1 MKLHELTPAAG
12 ATKPAY
18 RKGRGAGSGNG
29 KTAGRGHK
37 GQWARSGGGVRP
49 GFEGGQMPLARR
61 LPKRGFHNIF
71 GTTYA
76 PVNVSALEKFE
87 DGAEVTAEIL
97 CNAGIVKNALDGI
110 KILGTGT
117 LTKKLTVKAAAFSA
131 SAKEKIEAAGGKAR
145 WFKVFQTLKN
155 AWSMPELRKKMLY
168 TLFIILI
175 FRFGS
180 CIPVPFIDTT
190 LLSQYFEQA
199 SVNGSMLGYLDMFTG
214 GGLSRATI
222 FAMSITPYINASI
235 ILQLLTVAIPAL
247 ERMVKDGGE
256 EGREKIASWTRYLG
270 VLLGLLQGL
279 SYYALLRNGFGGKT
293 MLSNTG
299 ALAAVTIIVTFTAG
313 TALIMW
319 MGEHIT
325 QKGIGNGIS
334 IILFAGIVSRGPS
347 LMRTLVNLFQTGT
360 SGIVSGIAMIIVGL
374 AIVVFIVY
382 MSNAERR
389 IPVQYAKRVVGR
401 KMYGGQ
407 STHLPIK
414 VNASGV
420 MPIIFASSILSLP
433 QTISMFWHP
442 ESGSVGAHILN
453 LFSQTSVFYI
463 VLYALLILAF
473 AYFYASIQFNPIEI
487 ANNLKKNGG
496 FIPGFRPGKPTSD
509 FITKALGK
517 VTFVGALFLA
527 VVALLPLIVGAV
539 NSSLSNVALGG
550 TSVIIVVG
558 VALDTVKQMEAQ
570 MLMRHHKGFLE

>member
-1 MKLHELTPAAG
+1 M
-12 ATKPAY
+12 
-18 RKGRGAGSGNG
+18 
-29 KTAGRGHK
+29 
-37 GQWARSGGGVRP
+37 
-49 GFEGGQMPLARR
+49 
-61 LPKRGFHNIF
+61 
-71 GTTYA
+71 
-76 PVNVSALEKFE
+76 
-87 DGAEVTAEIL
+87 
-97 CNAGIVKNALDGI
+97 
-110 KILGTGT
+110 
-117 LTKKLTVKAAAFSA
+117 
-131 SAKEKIEAAGGKAR
+131 
-145 WFKVFQTLKN
+145 FQTLKN
-155 AWSMPELRKKMLY
+155 AWAMPELRKKILY

-180 CIPVPFIDTT
+180 CIPVPFIDTQ

-199 SVNGSMLGYLDMFTG
+199 STNGSMLGYLDMFSG

-256 EGREKIASWTRYLG
+256 EGRKKIASWTRYVG

-279 SYYALLRNGFGGKT
+279 SYYALLRNQGF
-293 MLSNTG
+293 LSDKG
-299 ALAAVTIIVTFTAG
+299 VLAAVTIVMTFTAG

-347 LMRTLVNLFQTGT
+347 LMRTLGNLFQTGT
-360 SGIVSGIAMIIVGL
+360 SGIVSAILMIIIGIF
-374 AIVVFIVY
+374 IVVFIVF

-420 MPIIFASSILSLP
+420 MPIIFASSILALP
-433 QTISMFWHP
+433 QTVSMFWQP
-442 ESGSVGAHILN
+442 EAGTVGAHILN
-453 LFSQTSVFYI
+453 LFSQRSVVYI

-496 FIPGFRPGKPTSD
+496 FIPGFRPGKPTAD
-509 FITKALGK
+509 FIHKVINKILVFGAVYLG
-517 VTFVGALFLA
+517 
-527 VVALLPLIVGAV
+527 VVALLPIVAGNLMAGV
-539 NSSLSNVALGG
+539 RNLAIGG
-550 TSVIIVVG
+550 TSIIIIVG
-558 VALDTVKQMEAQ
+558 VALETVKALEAQ
-570 MLMRHHKGFLE
+570 MLMRHYKGFLD

>member
-1 MKLHELTPAAG
+1 M
-12 ATKPAY
+12 
-18 RKGRGAGSGNG
+18 
-29 KTAGRGHK
+29 
-37 GQWARSGGGVRP
+37 
-49 GFEGGQMPLARR
+49 
-61 LPKRGFHNIF
+61 
-71 GTTYA
+71 
-76 PVNVSALEKFE
+76 
-87 DGAEVTAEIL
+87 
-97 CNAGIVKNALDGI
+97 
-110 KILGTGT
+110 
-117 LTKKLTVKAAAFSA
+117 
-131 SAKEKIEAAGGKAR
+131 
-145 WFKVFQTLKN
+145 FQTLKN
-155 AWSMPELRKKMLY
+155 AWAMPELRKKILY

-180 CIPVPFIDTT
+180 CIPVPFIDTQM
-190 LLSQYFEQA
+190 LAKYFEQA
-199 SVNGSMLGYLDMFTG
+199 STNGSMLGYLDMFSG

-256 EGREKIASWTRYLG
+256 EGRKKIASWTRYVG

-279 SYYALLRNGFGGKT
+279 SYYALLRNQGF
-293 MLSNTG
+293 LSDKG
-299 ALAAVTIIVTFTAG
+299 VLAAVTIVMTFTAG

-347 LMRTLVNLFQTGT
+347 LMRTLANLFQTGT
-360 SGIVSGIAMIIVGL
+360 SGIVSAILMIIIGIF
-374 AIVVFIVY
+374 IVVFIVF

-420 MPIIFASSILSLP
+420 MPIIFASSILALP
-433 QTISMFWHP
+433 QTVSMFWQP
-442 ESGSVGAHILN
+442 EAGTVGAHILN
-453 LFSQTSVFYI
+453 LFSQRSVVYI

-539 NSSLSNVALGG
+539 NSSLRNVALGG

>member
-1 MKLHELTPAAG
+1 M
-12 ATKPAY
+12 
-18 RKGRGAGSGNG
+18 
-29 KTAGRGHK
+29 
-37 GQWARSGGGVRP
+37 
-49 GFEGGQMPLARR
+49 
-61 LPKRGFHNIF
+61 
-71 GTTYA
+71 
-76 PVNVSALEKFE
+76 
-87 DGAEVTAEIL
+87 
-97 CNAGIVKNALDGI
+97 
-110 KILGTGT
+110 
-117 LTKKLTVKAAAFSA
+117 
-131 SAKEKIEAAGGKAR
+131 
-145 WFKVFQTLKN
+145 FQTLKN
-155 AWSMPELRKKMLY
+155 AWAMPELRKKILY

-180 CIPVPFIDTT
+180 CIPVPFIDTQ
-190 LLSQYFEQA
+190 LLAQYFEQA
-199 SVNGSMLGYLDMFTG
+199 STNGSMLGYLDMFSG

-256 EGREKIASWTRYLG
+256 EGRKKIASWTRYVG

-279 SYYALLRNGFGGKT
+279 SYYALLRNQGF
-293 MLSNTG
+293 LSDKG
-299 ALAAVTIIVTFTAG
+299 VLAAVTIIMTFTAG

-347 LMRTLVNLFQTGT
+347 LMRTLGNLFQTGT
-360 SGIVSGIAMIIVGL
+360 SGIVSAILMIIIGIF
-374 AIVVFIVY
+374 IVVFIVF

-420 MPIIFASSILSLP
+420 MPIIFASSILALP
-433 QTISMFWHP
+433 QTVSMFWQP
-442 ESGSVGAHILN
+442 EAGTVGAHILN
-453 LFSQTSVFYI
+453 LFSQRSVVYI

-496 FIPGFRPGKPTSD
+496 FIPGFRPGKPTAD
-509 FITKALGK
+509 FITKVLNK
-517 VTFVGALFLA
+517 ITMFGALYLS
-527 VVALLPLIVGAV
+527 VVAIAPIITG
-539 NSSLSNVALGG
+539 NIFGYHSLAIGG

-558 VALDTVKQMEAQ
+558 VALETVKQMEAQ
-570 MLMRHHKGFLE
+570 MLMRHYKGFLE